1 MACSDEMN
9 LFTEEEI
16 AEEVDYL
23 SDTFWNEGLDDGQL
37 AFMTQHAPDTL
48 AEWQTNY
55 AARHR
60 PPTRQEIVQKM
71 NADVCTCGCE
81 ANHFQIGLRN
91 ILGQAI
97 CLPRD
102 TEYAAHF
109 NLEKRSRLFWY
120 HRMDRHTSYGG
131 RSRAGAIAI
140 EADYPQEVNEDIP
153 WQRRCG
159 EIAAVRW
166 LSESDRQTADEWF
179 PMLDS

>member
-1 MACSDEMN
+1 MDSSDEME
-9 LFTEEEI
+9 LLTAEEI

-37 AFMTQHAPDTL
+37 AFMTQHAPETL
-48 AEWQTNY
+48 IEWQTDY

-71 NADVCTCGCE
+71 NSPAYPDDGWEST
-81 ANHFQIGLRN
+81 FQVGLRH
-91 ILGQAI
+91 ILGHAI

-102 TEYAAHF
+102 TDYAAHF

-120 HRMDRHTSYGG
+120 NRMDRHTCYGG
-131 RSRAGAIAI
+131 QSRASALAI

-153 WQRRCG
+153 WGRRSG

-166 LSESDRQTADEWF
+166 LSNSDRQAADEWF